1 MTVRLYEALQ
11 SKTAKPGVSACEGL
25 CAHPM
30 AWVVSIHLP
39 KIETWCWS
47 LCAPLSGETILPLKA
62 QEQRRKSRRGGRA
75 NSPSLPM
82 SFQPCANLSL
92 GTGCSAK
99 AKGKGSPEGGF
110 KGEGQ
115 KQDKSRA
122 SQVTPGRSQR
132 PAVRAAFRAF
142 TGRNRDSG
150 SNLKGLAGVHF
161 WGHFRGGNH
170 ALASAF
176 PRALLF
182 QRFEAGSTVAP
193 GHFLA

>member
-1 MTVRLYEALQ
+1 MGRLYAVAAGAIFPPEIPRAVLRESQ
-11 SKTAKPGVSACEGL
+11 
-25 CAHPM
+25 
-30 AWVVSIHLP
+30 
-39 KIETWCWS
+39 
-47 LCAPLSGETILPLKA
+47 
-62 QEQRRKSRRGGRA
+62 GGWA

-92 GTGCSAK
+92 GTGCSDK
-99 AKGKGSPEGGF
+99 AKGKGNPEGEF

-142 TGRNRDSG
+142 MGRNRDSG
-150 SNLKGLAGVHF
+150 NNLKGLTGVHF
-161 WGHFRGGNH
+161 WGHFRGENH

-176 PRALLF
+176 PRALLP

-193 GHFLA
+193 GRFWA